1 MIDKFCEYLTN
12 KIRRK
17 MPEIDD
23 GQAEII
29 MYGIQLIIG
38 EIPKFFILI
47 AVALILGV
55 WWQTLLAFF
64 LLLPYKVASGGF
76 HLKTH
81 LGCILG
87 TNIIYC
93 GNAYIST
100 IYNFPS
106 QTIKY
111 IAIAIIWLLGMIL
124 VSIYAPADTENVP
137 IISKKERKM
146 KRTLSYVFLSI
157 NMIAAVLIP
166 NRIIS
171 NILIFGTIIQTFS
184 ITRIAYII
192 TKNKYGHEEYL
203 KAQQFSV

>member
-12 KIRRK
+12 KIRKK
-17 MPEIDD
+17 MPEINDEK
-23 GQAEII
+23 AEII

-47 AVALILGV
+47 AVALILKI
-55 WWQTLLAFF
+55 WWQTLLAFL
-64 LLLPYKVASGGF
+64 LLLPYKITSGGF

-81 LGCILG
+81 LGCILA

-100 IYNFPS
+100 IYNFPN
-106 QTIKY
+106 QVIKY
-111 IAIAIIWLLGMIL
+111 ITIAIIWTVGIML

-137 IISKKERKM
+137 IISKKERKT
-146 KRTLSYVFLSI
+146 KRLLSYIFLSI
-157 NMIAAVLIP
+157 NMIVAIFVP

-171 NILIFGTIIQTFS
+171 NILIFGTTIQTFS

-192 TKNKYGHEEYL
+192 TKNKYGHEEYI
-203 KAQQFSV
+203 KAQQQSA

>member
-38 EIPKFFILI
+38 EVPKFFILI

-146 KRTLSYVFLSI
+146 KRILSYVFLSI